1 LSPTPFYIPGPGS
14 YMSTTFEEVGKL
26 RKGRYMV
33 IDGHPCRVVDIQTSA
48 PGKHGHA
55 KARITAISIFDGSKR
70 SDMKPSDARIE
81 VPIVDK
87 RQAQVLSVTGKT
99 TQLMDLQSYE
109 TFDAEVPEGLEI
121 NAGSTIFYWIIM
133 GKKLLERAD

>member
-1 LSPTPFYIPGPGS
+1 
-14 YMSTTFEEVGKL
+14 MSTTFEEVGKL

-33 IDGHPCRVVDIQTSA
+33 LDGHPCRIVDIQTSA

-55 KARITAISIFDGSKR
+55 KARITATSIFDGSKHGTV
-70 SDMKPSDARIE
+70 KPSDARIE

-87 RQAQVLSVTGKT
+87 RQAQVLSVSSKT
-99 TQLMDLQSYE
+99 VQLMDMQSYE
-109 TFDAEVPEGLEI
+109 TFDAEIPEGMEI